1 MTSYIAAKDAP
12 LKNTGQIKLYS
23 REDYDAMRAA
33 SQLTARCLDEV
44 THMVKPGVTTQE
56 IDEFVYEFGKQNS
69 AVPATLNYRGYPY
82 SSCISLNHVVCHGMP
97 GPKPLRNGDILNVDI
112 TFVLDGWHGD
122 SSRMY
127 VAGQP
132 KRAAERLVDLTYDCL
147 MAGIDAV
154 KPGNRMGAI
163 GAAIQDLAERER
175 CSVVRDF
182 CGHGLGRLFHDAPN
196 VLHYGR
202 PDEGVEMRPGMIFT
216 IEPMINL
223 GKHHVKILKDG
234 WTAVTRDRSLSAQ
247 FEHSVG
253 VTEDGCEIFTTSPA
267 GLHKPG
273 LPVSE
278 AA

>member
-1 MTSYIAAKDAP
+1 MTTYLEASEAP

-23 REDYDAMRAA
+23 MDDFDAMERAC
-33 SQLTARCLDEV
+33 QLTARCLDELSS
-44 THMVKPGVTTQE
+44 MIRPGLQTIE
-56 IDEFVYEFGKQNS
+56 IDRFVYEYGRDHG
-69 AVPATLNYRGYPY
+69 AAPATLNYRGYPF
-82 SSCISLNHVVCHGMP
+82 SSCISLNHVVCHGFP
-97 GPKPLRNGDILNVDI
+97 SSKPLREGDILNVDI

-127 VAGQP
+127 FAGQP
-132 KRAAERLVDLTYDCL
+132 KRAAERLVDITHRCL
-147 MAGIDAV
+147 MAGIEQV

-163 GAAIQDLAERER
+163 GEAIQTLAEGER

-202 PDEGVEMRPGMIFT
+202 SGEGIEMQPGMIFT

-223 GKHHVKILKDG
+223 GKPHVKVLRDG

-253 VTEDGCEIFTTSPA
+253 VTEDGCRIFTLSPA
-267 GLHKPG
+267 GLHKPASANG
-273 LPVSE
+273 
-278 AA
+278 

>member
-1 MTSYIAAKDAP
+1 M
-12 LKNTGQIKLYS
+12 KNTGHIKLYTS
-23 REDYDAMRAA
+23 EDFDGMRRAC
-33 SQLTARCLDEV
+33 QLTAHCLDEV
-44 THMVKPGVTTQE
+44 AKMVEPGVDTNA
-56 IDEFVYEFGKQNS
+56 IDKMVFEFGMDNG

-97 GPKPLRNGDILNVDI
+97 GDKPLKDGDILNVDI

-127 VAGQP
+127 IAGQP

-147 MAGIDAV
+147 MVGIEQV
-154 KPGNRMGAI
+154 KPGNRIGAI
-163 GAAIQDLAERER
+163 GAAIQELAESNR

-202 PDEGVEMRPGMIFT
+202 ANEGVEMKPGMIFT

-223 GKHHVKILKDG
+223 GKPHVKILRDG

-253 VTEDGCEIFTTSPA
+253 VTEDGCEIFTTSPG
-267 GLHKPG
+267 GLHKPPYSTG
-273 LPVSE
+273 
-278 AA
+278 

>member
-1 MTSYIAAKDAP
+1 M
-12 LKNTGQIKLYS
+12 
-23 REDYDAMRAA
+23 
-33 SQLTARCLDEV
+33 
-44 THMVKPGVTTQE
+44 
-56 IDEFVYEFGKQNS
+56 
-69 AVPATLNYRGYPY
+69 
-82 SSCISLNHVVCHGMP
+82 VCHGFP
-97 GPKPLRNGDILNVDI
+97 SEKPLRSGDILNVDI

-127 VAGQP
+127 IAGEP

-147 MAGIDAV
+147 MAGVAAV

-163 GAAIQDLAERER
+163 GAAIQELAESER

-202 PDEGVEMRPGMIFT
+202 ANEGIEMRPGMIFT

-223 GKHHVKILKDG
+223 GKHHVKILRDG

-267 GLHKPG
+267 GHTKP
-273 LPVSE
+273 PYI
-278 AA
+278 

>member
-1 MTSYIAAKDAP
+1 MTTYLAAAEAP
-12 LKNTGQIKLYS
+12 MKNTGQIKLYS
-23 REDYDAMRAA
+23 SEDFDGMRRAC
-33 SQLTARCLDEV
+33 QLTATCLDEV
-44 THMVKPGVTTQE
+44 AKLVEPGRPTSD
-56 IDEFVYEFGKQNS
+56 IDKFVYEFGKDHG

-82 SSCISLNHVVCHGMP
+82 SSCISLNHVVCHGFP
-97 GPKPLRNGDILNVDI
+97 SDKPLRNGDILNIDI
-112 TFVLDGWHGD
+112 TFILDGWHGD

-127 VAGQP
+127 IAGQP

-147 MAGIDAV
+147 MAGVAAI

-202 PDEGVEMRPGMIFT
+202 ANEGIEMVPGMIFT

-267 GLHKPG
+267 GYTRP
-273 LPVSE
+273 PYPTD
-278 AA
+278 